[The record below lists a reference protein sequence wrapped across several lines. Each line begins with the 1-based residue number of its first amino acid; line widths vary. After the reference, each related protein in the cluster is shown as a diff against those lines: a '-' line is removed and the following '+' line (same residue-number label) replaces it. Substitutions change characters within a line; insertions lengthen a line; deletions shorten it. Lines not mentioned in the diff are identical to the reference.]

1 MYLEAFE
8 LTRPTSVEE
17 AVADLAEADGDASV
31 YMGGTELLLLMKLGL
46 SNPERLV
53 DCKRIPELRGL
64 SERGG
69 TIRIGA
75 GTTHDELERSDLI
88 RDALPE
94 LAALEGQIAN
104 RRIRIAGT
112 LGGNLCFADPNS
124 DPMTL
129 LTALGATLEI
139 AGPDGRRTVDILDF
153 AHAPYDSALEPD
165 DLLVSIDVTAP
176 AAGDAVAYERIV
188 LRERPVVSVAA
199 VRTSSQDLRIAVG
212 GAGQVARRLPD
223 LEALLSADGA
233 GALDQCVEQL
243 AATLRPSADLDGTPE
258 YKSHLAGVLLRRA
271 VLRVLG

>member
-1 MYLEAFE
+1 VYLEAFE
-8 LTRPTSVEE
+8 LTHPTSVEE

-46 SNPERLV
+46 SAPERLV
-53 DCKRIPELRGL
+53 DCKRVPELRGL
-64 SERGG
+64 DERGG

-75 GTTHDELERSDLI
+75 GTTHAELERSDLI

-104 RRIRIAGT
+104 RRIRVAGT

-139 AGPDGRRTVDILDF
+139 AGAGGRRTVDILDF

-165 DLLVSIDVTAP
+165 DLLVSIDVTVP
-176 AAGDAVAYERIV
+176 TAGDAVAYERIV

-199 VRTSSQDLRIAVG
+199 VRTASAVKIAVG
-212 GAGQVARRLPD
+212 GAGQVARRQPD
-223 LEALLSADGA
+223 LETLLSTGGT
-233 GALDQCVEQL
+233 GALDECVELL
-243 AATLRPSADLDGTPE
+243 AENLRPSADLDGTPE
-258 YKSHLAGVLLRRA
+258 YKTQLAGVLLRRA